1 MAKWVRISVIA
12 ASQTV
17 LEDKTTK
24 LGVCPTLRIFARKPN
39 QPPGAEHEGSTFT
52 AV

>member
-1 MAKWVRISVIA
+1 MAKWARISVIA

-24 LGVCPTLRIFARKPN
+24 LGVCPTLRIFARKPSE
-39 QPPGAEHEGSTFT
+39 PLGAELEGRVFIP
-52 AV
+52 V